1 MKVALIGLL
10 VFLYLIEVFFYYL
23 RKHQRSKPLEKDML
37 DVYDINTYNQWIN
50 YASFTQYIQ
59 IIKKTIM
66 FLVSL
71 VIVLLNVPAYLYS
84 FFYSTGVVIPLINPI
99 ITVLIVIVF
108 LFIEIIFQIII
119 TYSSKT
125 KHHIKK
131 YSKKIFAKDYIIRT
145 ILICLIIFYLVLNI
159 DYSYDSE
166 PLLEFSSLISVF
178 TFFTIAVF
186 LIIYVK
192 RFYKYTRLK
201 DSSLKGKIFT
211 FAISQKFNYKK
222 IYILKVAK
230 RSNQVNAFTNG
241 FGPFKKIVLYDTLIN
256 SLEEEEIVSVFAHEI
271 GHVKHKDVLK
281 ILGIK
286 LPLIILLLLS
296 FYWIL
301 DYNFSS
307 LEFGSSE
314 IKPVMS
320 LIAMYSIF
328 SVLKLLSNISTNFL
342 IRRKEY
348 QADIFSAQKY
358 SKEYIISA
366 LKKIALINMSDLN
379 PHPIDYFIN
388 YTHPTV
394 VDRIENINKIT

>member
-1 MKVALIGLL
+1 M
-10 VFLYLIEVFFYYL
+10 
-23 RKHQRSKPLEKDML
+23 
-37 DVYDINTYNQWIN
+37 
-50 YASFTQYIQ
+50 
-59 IIKKTIM
+59 
-66 FLVSL
+66 
-71 VIVLLNVPAYLYS
+71 
-84 FFYSTGVVIPLINPI
+84 
-99 ITVLIVIVF
+99 
-108 LFIEIIFQIII
+108 
-119 TYSSKT
+119 
-125 KHHIKK
+125 
-131 YSKKIFAKDYIIRT
+131 
-145 ILICLIIFYLVLNI
+145 
-159 DYSYDSE
+159 
-166 PLLEFSSLISVF
+166 
-178 TFFTIAVF
+178 
-186 LIIYVK
+186 
-192 RFYKYTRLK
+192 
-201 DSSLKGKIFT
+201 
-211 FAISQKFNYKK
+211 
-222 IYILKVAK
+222 AK

-394 VDRIENINKIT
+394 VDRIENIHKIT